1 MKTMR
6 LKIPFEIILRNK
18 KTREEI
24 KVGDISVPVKVNIDK
39 KVLHQIMKMNV
50 EKEVD
55 DGNSNGDT
63 AGKNDVR
70 TENI

>member
-1 MKTMR
+1 MKSKM

-63 AGKNDVR
+63 TGKNDVG

>member
-1 MKTMR
+1 MNSKTI
-6 LKIPFEIILRNK
+6 KIPFEIILRNK
-18 KTREEI
+18 KTKEEI

-63 AGKNDVR
+63 AGKNDVG